1 MISHDPPDNEAR
13 FHLLLDTIPFIAFV
27 IAPGGRAQHYNDRF
41 VEYHGYRPGSD
52 KDSRTRLLH
61 PDDRSG
67 LMQARLSAVAA
78 GVEYIVE
85 ARLLR
90 HDGVYRWHRIH
101 NKPLLRD
108 RKVIGWLGTAVDIH
122 DVIHA
127 REILERRVGERTVE
141 LETVNRRLI
150 AEIRQRQQT
159 EEGLRASEARYRLM
173 YDRTP
178 MALHSVNDEAR
189 LIDVNE
195 TWLALFDHTRDKVIG
210 RSPSDFMTPDSAARY
225 RDRAWPEMLASR
237 GQLRVVDYQ
246 FVTRSGRVFDGR
258 VAASG
263 EFDATGRF
271 VRSWAAIA
279 DVTVE
284 KRADR
289 KLRQV
294 QRMEAVGQL
303 TAGIAHDFNNLL
315 TAILGNLELL
325 SKRPLHE
332 QERAERLIAGA
343 RSAAERGAKL
353 TAQMLAFS
361 RQQRIVP
368 EPVDLNQAVHNM
380 VPLLRSTLGANV
392 GISIKASP
400 VLSPALADL
409 TQLELAILNL
419 AINARDAMPDG
430 GSITIETADVALGEP
445 VMPEEPASGDYV
457 AVSVSDTGTGIP
469 DAVREKIFEP
479 FFTTKEVGKGSGLGL
494 SQVLGV
500 VKQLGGGLTVRS
512 APAEGTRISIFL
524 PRADEA
530 SITVTKGPYGEIS
543 REASIR
549 PDASQRCCL
558 LLVDDDTD
566 VRSIA
571 ADMLLESGYDVV
583 EASSGAAALE
593 VLERADNRVELILA
607 DVVMPGING
616 VELASIVRRDW
627 PALPVLLMTGYAD
640 SGLLRQSGK
649 MDVLRKPF
657 GSAELEEKLQQILAR
672 K

>member
-141 LETVNRRLI
+141 LETVNRRLK

-237 GQLRVVDYQ
+237 GQLRIVDYQ

-263 EFDATGRF
+263 EFDAAGLM
-271 VRSWAAIA
+271 
-279 DVTVE
+279 
-284 KRADR
+284 K
-289 KLRQV
+289 
-294 QRMEAVGQL
+294 QR
-303 TAGIAHDFNNLL
+303 H
-315 TAILGNLELL
+315 
-325 SKRPLHE
+325 
-332 QERAERLIAGA
+332 
-343 RSAAERGAKL
+343 
-353 TAQMLAFS
+353 
-361 RQQRIVP
+361 
-368 EPVDLNQAVHNM
+368 
-380 VPLLRSTLGANV
+380 
-392 GISIKASP
+392 
-400 VLSPALADL
+400 
-409 TQLELAILNL
+409 
-419 AINARDAMPDG
+419 
-430 GSITIETADVALGEP
+430 
-445 VMPEEPASGDYV
+445 
-457 AVSVSDTGTGIP
+457 
-469 DAVREKIFEP
+469 
-479 FFTTKEVGKGSGLGL
+479 
-494 SQVLGV
+494 
-500 VKQLGGGLTVRS
+500 
-512 APAEGTRISIFL
+512 
-524 PRADEA
+524 A
-530 SITVTKGPYGEIS
+530 SINDLSIS
-543 REASIR
+543 
-549 PDASQRCCL
+549 
-558 LLVDDDTD
+558 
-566 VRSIA
+566 
-571 ADMLLESGYDVV
+571 
-583 EASSGAAALE
+583 
-593 VLERADNRVELILA
+593 
-607 DVVMPGING
+607 
-616 VELASIVRRDW
+616 
-627 PALPVLLMTGYAD
+627 
-640 SGLLRQSGK
+640 
-649 MDVLRKPF
+649 
-657 GSAELEEKLQQILAR
+657 
-672 K
+672 